1 MFLHLILINSCI
13 KALYPSSLS
22 LPLSWQDLI
31 GMGCRSWKW
40 KTMVAVM
47 SRLVFSS
54 IVYDLW
60 GIKDELKHKVQP
72 KTEK

>member
-1 MFLHLILINSCI
+1 
-13 KALYPSSLS
+13 
-22 LPLSWQDLI
+22 
-31 GMGCRSWKW
+31 
-40 KTMVAVM
+40 MVAVM